1 MKMSLVFDTTGVFAD
16 QDKVGAY
23 TLGAGGQV
31 VTSTTDAVNSK
42 ERLDVLSVLADE
54 AGNVANITA
63 GALDVN
69 LVSPVSVSVDLD
81 HTANDSVRLGDG
93 TNFLTSTTVG
103 LDIGLDV
110 NIINASIAVT
120 ATDLDIRDLQF
131 ATDSVDVSG
140 SSVTVSATDLDI
152 RDLVA
157 ATDSVT
163 SHLADGAGT
172 ALTSTLVG
180 SDQALD
186 VNVVASAPLQIEDAA
201 LANTAIASGATA
213 LTTGGTAQDVVASP
227 LVDRKYLYL
236 YNDDNQTMYIGQSGV
251 SASTGFPVP
260 PGAYLELRAGAA
272 LDIEFVSSKNN
283 HDLRYLE
290 LA

>member
-1 MKMSLVFDTTGVFAD
+1 MKSQLVFDTTGVFAD

-23 TLGAGGQV
+23 VVAAGGDLI
-31 VTSTTDAVNSK
+31 TSTNDAVNSK
-42 ERLDVLSVLADE
+42 ERLDVLSVLADA
-54 AGNVANITA
+54 AGNAVSVTA

-69 LVSPVSVSVDLD
+69 IASGITLEVDLT
-81 HTANDSVRLGDG
+81 HTDDSVRLGDG
-93 TNFLTSTTVG
+93 TDLVTTTTVG
-103 LDIGLDV
+103 ADVGLDV
-110 NIINASIAVT
+110 NLINASIEVT
-120 ATDLDIRDLQF
+120 ATALDIRALDF

-152 RDLVA
+152 RDLTAVS
-157 ATDSVT
+157 DSVQ
-163 SHLADGAGT
+163 SWLHDGTGT

-186 VNVVASAPLQIEDAA
+186 VNIVASAPLEIEDVA

-213 LTTGGTAQDVVASP
+213 LATGGTAQDVVASP
-227 LVDRKYLYL
+227 LADRKYLYL
-236 YNDDNQTMYIGQSGV
+236 YNDDNQKMFVGQSGV
-251 SASTGFPVP
+251 TAATGFPVA

-272 LDIEFVSSKNN
+272 LDIEFVSSKAG

-290 LA
+290 LS